1 MGMRS
6 DGMEQVSGKKSLAW
20 WERYQG
26 KEAIDNRGDSDSV
39 GTINLVSL
47 RGFGGS

>member
-1 MGMRS
+1 MGEVA
-6 DGMEQVSGKKSLAW
+6 GEPG
-20 WERYQG
+20 
-26 KEAIDNRGDSDSV
+26 IDNSGDSDSV